1 MSLVTCSDDA
11 GDGRRT
17 GVMNMRCVAENIS
30 GAFAVRL
37 TQGRRTAGDRHSTGH
52 PSRMQTSGHAALSL
66 MACAAAVALSAC
78 GQENRFIA
86 PPPPKVTVQL
96 PVQQTVT
103 PYLEA
108 TGNTASI
115 NNIKLVA
122 RVQGYVQEIKY
133 QDGQAVKKGTPLF
146 VIEPQPYKVQL
157 EQAQAAEEGAKATL
171 VNAEAEFTR
180 QQELQAKDVSTQA
193 NLDKARANRDTARAN
208 VLQAQ
213 ANTQNA
219 EITLGYTTVSAPFD
233 GVVTARKVSIGEL
246 VGGNQPSELATIVQ
260 INPIWVWF
268 NLSERDVQRVR
279 AAMAE
284 RGVTVAEL
292 INKVPVEA
300 GLQTET
306 GYPHQGLLDYTS
318 PEVNQS
324 TGTLQVRGA
333 FENAKFGLLPGYFVR
348 VRVPLRPEPALLI
361 PAVAVGSDQA
371 GRYVL
376 TVNADNVVEQR
387 RVQLG
392 QVVGE
397 MQVVESG
404 LKPDER
410 VVVSGI
416 LDAVPGQKVD
426 PQLQT
431 PKSAAAD
438 PAAPK

>member
-1 MSLVTCSDDA
+1 MSLVTLS
-11 GDGRRT
+11 GDVGGRRKT
-17 GVMNMRCVAENIS
+17 GEMNMKCAAETFS
-30 GAFAVRL
+30 GAVGVCL
-37 TQGRRTAGDRHSTGH
+37 TQGRRTEGDRRRTRACGGE
-52 PSRMQTSGHAALSL
+52 RVSL
-66 MACAAAVALSAC
+66 IACAAIAVLMTAC
-78 GQENRFIA
+78 GQENRFVA
-86 PPPPKVTVQL
+86 PPPPKVAVEL

-108 TGNTASI
+108 TGNVASV

-133 QDGQAVKKGTPLF
+133 QDGQVVKKGTPLF
-146 VIEPQPYKVQL
+146 VIEPEPYKVQL

-233 GVVTARKVSIGEL
+233 GVVTARKVSVGEL

-279 AAMAE
+279 ASMAE

-292 INKVPVEA
+292 INKVPVEV

-324 TGTLQVRGA
+324 TGTLQVRGS
-333 FENAKFGLLPGYFVR
+333 FENAKAGLLPGYFVR
-348 VRVPLRPEPALLI
+348 VRVPLRSEPALLI

-404 LKPDER
+404 VTPDER

-426 PQLQT
+426 PQLRT
-431 PKSAAAD
+431 PTSAAAD

>member
-1 MSLVTCSDDA
+1 MRSGDA
-11 GDGRRT
+11 GDRRKT
-17 GVMNMRCVAENIS
+17 GEMNMRCVAETFS
-30 GAFAVRL
+30 GAAGVRL
-37 TQGRRTAGDRHSTGH
+37 AQGRCTEGRRRVGPPCRTLARGG
-52 PSRMQTSGHAALSL
+52 ACLSL
-66 MACAAAVALSAC
+66 IVCAAIAVLLTAC

-86 PPPPKVTVQL
+86 PPPPKVTVEL

-146 VIEPQPYKVQL
+146 VIEPEPYKVQL

-233 GVVTARKVSIGEL
+233 GVVTARKVSVGEL

-279 AAMAE
+279 ASMAE

-292 INKVPVEA
+292 INKVPVEV

-333 FENAKFGLLPGYFVR
+333 FENAKAGLLPGYFVR
-348 VRVPLRPEPALLI
+348 VRVPLRSEPAILV
-361 PAVAVGSDQA
+361 PAVAVSSDQA

-376 TVNADNVVEQR
+376 TVNPDNVVEQR

-404 LKPDER
+404 VKPDER